1 MLTRWVTGFLRPQK
15 TDLLAP
21 PVPAELPSAGLP
33 DPMPAAP
40 LAGIGRWGRRLVNL
54 IRHGLNAE
62 AAYAAQQGEV
72 QARIGAMTAEIQRGA
87 QGMRAGSQQADQ
99 LRHQAETLLSAT
111 DQSLHAGLAEL
122 DARLADKVGR
132 IGQVVGVLEKIG
144 KDLDLL
150 ALNAAIQAASAG
162 EQGRAFVVVA
172 DHIRQL
178 ARDTVTNAHQASAL
192 LDFADFQQQL
202 SDFRQHSTQQVA
214 QANQQ
219 TAQAF
224 AQIDATLS
232 GLDQALLALDEHG
245 RVIAAMQRLS
255 QSTFERQRLKLSWA
269 ERLSQGLIA
278 LDALPAAAL
287 PGSIQRILRQEGL
300 PIERCADRLAAIRAR
315 GRLRVAIEPA
325 FKGLSFRLR
334 PGEPLV
340 GLDVDYAKAFARY
353 LGVALECV
361 EHPWDQCTELLHAG
375 RRPGEA
381 DADLVWSAL
390 PPNAAYQGVAF
401 SDSYTYLDFV
411 LVRRHGDQRIQDVR
425 SLEGKVLG
433 CINDPAAF
441 VALEAAGLRWSRH
454 ADTPPGTVRLANLI
468 GYSDQG
474 VIHDALAQGAVDAFA
489 ADHPIFAWACY
500 GQHSPWRG
508 QLDILPT
515 PLSPQPWYYAVGV
528 ADDPA
533 SYLLLQAVNQF
544 LRGFLPSREREQIEK
559 TWQFAV
565 RQGQGSYRDE
575 AGGLRGEAELA
586 ADWAR
591 LTQLG

>member
-1 MLTRWVTGFLRPQK
+1 
-15 TDLLAP
+15 
-21 PVPAELPSAGLP
+21 
-33 DPMPAAP
+33 
-40 LAGIGRWGRRLVNL
+40 
-54 IRHGLNAE
+54 
-62 AAYAAQQGEV
+62 
-72 QARIGAMTAEIQRGA
+72 
-87 QGMRAGSQQADQ
+87 MRAGSQQAGR

-122 DARLADKVGR
+122 DARLAGKVGR
-132 IGQVVGVLEKIG
+132 IGQ
-144 KDLDLL
+144 
-150 ALNAAIQAASAG
+150 
-162 EQGRAFVVVA
+162 
-172 DHIRQL
+172 
-178 ARDTVTNAHQASAL
+178 
-192 LDFADFQQQL
+192 
-202 SDFRQHSTQQVA
+202 
-214 QANQQ
+214 
-219 TAQAF
+219 
-224 AQIDATLS
+224 
-232 GLDQALLALDEHG
+232 GL
-245 RVIAAMQRLS
+245 M
-255 QSTFERQRLKLSWA
+255 
-269 ERLSQGLIA
+269 A

-287 PGSIQRILRQEGL
+287 PDSIQRALRQEGL
-300 PIERCADRLAAIRAR
+300 PTERCADRLAAIRAR

-334 PGEPLV
+334 PGEPLI

-441 VALEAAGLRWSRH
+441 AALEAAGLRWSRH

-474 VIHDALAQGAVDAFA
+474 VIHDALAQGTVDAFA

-533 SYLLLQAVNQF
+533 SYPLLQAVNQF

-575 AGGLRGEAELA
+575 AGSLRGEAELA

-591 LTQLG
+591 LAQQG

>member
-1 MLTRWVTGFLRPQK
+1 
-15 TDLLAP
+15 
-21 PVPAELPSAGLP
+21 
-33 DPMPAAP
+33 
-40 LAGIGRWGRRLVNL
+40 
-54 IRHGLNAE
+54 
-62 AAYAAQQGEV
+62 
-72 QARIGAMTAEIQRGA
+72 MTAEIQRGA

-224 AQIDATLS
+224 EQIDATLS
-232 GLDQALLALDEHG
+232 GLDQALQALDEHG

-300 PIERCADRLAAIRAR
+300 PTERCADRLATIRAR

-390 PPNAAYQGVAF
+390 PPNAA
-401 SDSYTYLDFV
+401 
-411 LVRRHGDQRIQDVR
+411 
-425 SLEGKVLG
+425 
-433 CINDPAAF
+433 
-441 VALEAAGLRWSRH
+441 
-454 ADTPPGTVRLANLI
+454 
-468 GYSDQG
+468 
-474 VIHDALAQGAVDAFA
+474 
-489 ADHPIFAWACY
+489 
-500 GQHSPWRG
+500 
-508 QLDILPT
+508 
-515 PLSPQPWYYAVGV
+515 
-528 ADDPA
+528 
-533 SYLLLQAVNQF
+533 
-544 LRGFLPSREREQIEK
+544 
-559 TWQFAV
+559 
-565 RQGQGSYRDE
+565 
-575 AGGLRGEAELA
+575 
-586 ADWAR
+586 
-591 LTQLG
+591 